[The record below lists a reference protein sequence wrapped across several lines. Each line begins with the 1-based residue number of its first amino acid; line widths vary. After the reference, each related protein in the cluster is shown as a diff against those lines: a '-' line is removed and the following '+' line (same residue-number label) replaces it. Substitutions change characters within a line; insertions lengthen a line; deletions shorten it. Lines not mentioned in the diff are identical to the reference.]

1 MSAPAPAAAAPE
13 GAPAPKKGRKLILL
27 VVCIVFSAAGAAFP
41 LVVDVRS
48 LFAKSKEDKGKE
60 HKESKTVIV
69 PFGEVVV
76 NLSEDRLQRY
86 LRVKIAVL
94 AEADAEKEVTDLLTK
109 KKAAVKSAMIA
120 HLAGKSLKDVS
131 GSIGVTRTQRELQER
146 IEDVLYPDGSSRI
159 KAVLFEE
166 YVVQ

>member
-1 MSAPAPAAAAPE
+1 MADSPAPAAEGAAPR
-13 GAPAPKKGRKLILL
+13 KKGKKLL
-27 VVCIVFSAAGAAFP
+27 VAVVCLVFTVAGAALP
-41 LVVDVRS
+41 MVVNVSS
-48 LFAKSKEDKGKE
+48 LFAKSKDDKGKE
-60 HKESKTVIV
+60 KKDTKTAIV

-86 LRVKIAVL
+86 LRVKVAVL
-94 AEADAEKEVTDLLTK
+94 VEAEAEKEVTELLTK

-131 GSIGVTRTQRELQER
+131 GSVGVTRMQRELLER
-146 IEDVLYPDGSSRI
+146 MEDVLYPDGHSRI
-159 KAVLFEE
+159 KSVLFEE